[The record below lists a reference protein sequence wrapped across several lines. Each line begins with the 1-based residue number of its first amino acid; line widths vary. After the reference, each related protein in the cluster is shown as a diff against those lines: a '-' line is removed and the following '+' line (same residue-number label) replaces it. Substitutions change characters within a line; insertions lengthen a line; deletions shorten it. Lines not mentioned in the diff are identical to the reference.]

1 MLRVTAHV
9 PAAMAKAL
17 PIPADIVVLEHD
29 ARRLRRKLLVLQH
42 GDEVMVDFAQT
53 TTLEHGD
60 RLRLDDGSNVEVIA
74 AEEYLYEIRGRDPEH
89 LIRLAWHLGNRHLS
103 AQLEPGRILIKRDHV
118 IRTMLTA
125 TDRLMALAGGQVL
138 AVGIPG
144 EVIKMPEVKRVYLG
158 T

>member
-60 RLRLDDGSNVEVIA
+60 RLKLDDGSNVEVIA
-74 AEEYLYEIRGRDPEH
+74 AEEYLYEIRGRNTEH

-103 AQLEPGRILIKRDHV
+103 AQLEPDRILIKRDHV
-118 IRTMLTA
+118 IRAMLEGLGAAIHEVSEPFTPEFGA
-125 TDRLMALAGGQVL
+125 YHSHGEPAHALL
-138 AVGIPG
+138 N
-144 EVIKMPEVKRVYLG
+144 K
-158 T
+158 